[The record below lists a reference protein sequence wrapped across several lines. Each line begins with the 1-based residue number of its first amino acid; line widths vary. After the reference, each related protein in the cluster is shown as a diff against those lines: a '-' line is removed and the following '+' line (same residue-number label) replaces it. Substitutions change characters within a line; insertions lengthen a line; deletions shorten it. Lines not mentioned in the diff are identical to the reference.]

1 MTHALRHGQ
10 FLSNSTGS
18 ELISDTEPFLMSAL
32 FPQLDPWGIGGFNA
46 PERSKDQRIS
56 FERQLKNVLKQVDS
70 PFVVD
75 STFSFVCWNIIQKR
89 DAGESVTFS
98 IKSSRR
104 NERVCSK
111 GSLC

>member
-56 FERQLKNVLKQVDS
+56 F
-70 PFVVD
+70 VVD